1 MALPDSGIKKVI
13 IPKSSLPQRSGE
25 NKNYAVRFRVV
36 SEDKNRNS
44 HWSLKYTVLL
54 PDVIEIDYRIA
65 IDQSHDMVTTVWTP
79 EAGTK
84 SEFDVYIKWDSGPW
98 QFVSTVFTTTYST
111 IIKTGAN
118 HVQIAVQVPT
128 FPKQRY
134 TGSTLFESTQEN
146 V

>member
-1 MALPDSGIKKVI
+1 MASPDSGIKKVI

-36 SEDKNRNS
+36 SEDKNRSS
-44 HWSLKYTVLL
+44 HWSIKYAVPL
-54 PDVIEIDYRIA
+54 PDVTEIDYRIA
-65 IDQSHDMVTTVWTP
+65 VDQSHDMVTTVWVP
-79 EAGTK
+79 ESGTK
-84 SEFDVYIKWDSGPW
+84 SEFDVYIKWDSEPW

-111 IIKTGAN
+111 IIKTGASL
-118 HVQIAVQVPT
+118 VQIAVQVPT

-134 TGSTLFESTQEN
+134 TGSTLFESTQES

>member
-1 MALPDSGIKKVI
+1 MEMPDSGIKKVVI
-13 IPKSSLPQRSGE
+13 QKSSLPEISGA
-25 NKNYAVRFRVV
+25 NQNYSLRFRIV
-36 SEDKNRNS
+36 SEDKNRSS
-44 HWSLKYTVLL
+44 HWSTKYRLSVPSVTG
-54 PDVIEIDYRIA
+54 IDYRVA
-65 IDQSHDMVTTVWTP
+65 VDQSHDMVTAVWVP

-84 SEFDVYIKWDSGPW
+84 SEFDVYIKWDNEAW

-128 FPKQRY
+128 FPKERFAG
-134 TGSTLFESTQEN
+134 TTLFESTQQN

>member
-1 MALPDSGIKKVI
+1 MASPDSGIKKVI

-36 SEDKNRNS
+36 SEDKNRSS
-44 HWSLKYTVLL
+44 HWSIKYTVPL
-54 PDVIEIDYRIA
+54 PDVTEIDYRIA
-65 IDQSHDMVTTVWTP
+65 VDQSHDMVTAVWVP

-84 SEFDVYIKWDSGPW
+84 SEFDVYIKWDSEPW

-134 TGSTLFESTQEN
+134 AGSTLFESTQEN

>member
-25 NKNYAVRFRVV
+25 NSDYAVRFRVV
-36 SEDKNRNS
+36 SEDKNRSS
-44 HWSLKYTVLL
+44 HWSIKYTVPLT
-54 PDVIEIDYRIA
+54 DVATIDYRVA
-65 IDQSHDMVTTVWTP
+65 VEQSHDTITTIWTP
-79 EAGTK
+79 ESGTK
-84 SEFDVYIKWDSGPW
+84 SEFDVYVKWDNEPW
-98 QFVSTVFTTTYST
+98 QFVSTVFTTSYAT
-111 IIKTGAN
+111 IIKTGAV
-118 HVQIAVQVPT
+118 HFQIAVQVPT